1 MTHFEGVWLICEG
14 TLNFEKLDG
23 YLLVM
28 LWERHAKMGGYDFYN
43 DCFYYFKRYGQ
54 WNYSAESLCVLQL
67 FWQIS
72 LKMFLFFSQQII
84 SISRK
89 LWEYKYTKNFSQ
101 AEIL

>member
-54 WNYSAESLCVLQL
+54 
-67 FWQIS
+67 
-72 LKMFLFFSQQII
+72 
-84 SISRK
+84 
-89 LWEYKYTKNFSQ
+89 
-101 AEIL
+101 